1 MSDQHGSQPA
11 RRTATRTA
19 IFGGSFDP
27 VHLGHLF
34 VADEVLNRFD
44 YERVIFVP
52 AHIAPHK
59 GVASATAPKLRL
71 RMIELAIE
79 GHDQLELETIELD
92 RRGVSF
98 TIDTI
103 RYLIESGSVADRPG
117 LIVGADL
124 VDGFE
129 TWREVDEVER
139 LADII
144 LVRRPGFTGVEFVR
158 RHRTMDNLELDISSR
173 EIRERIRAGR
183 PYRFLLPQNVVECI
197 ELNGLYR

>member
-1 MSDQHGSQPA
+1 MSDRDGSQPA

-19 IFGGSFDP
+19 VFGGSFDP

-34 VADEVLNRFD
+34 VADEVLNRFE

-59 GVASATAPKLRL
+59 GVASATASDVRL
-71 RMIELAIE
+71 RMLALAIE
-79 GHDQLELETIELD
+79 GYGQLELETTELD
-92 RRGVSF
+92 RGGISF

-103 RYLIESGSVADRPG
+103 RYLIESGSVAGRPG

-129 TWREVDEVER
+129 SWREVDEIER

-144 LVRRPGFTGVEFVR
+144 LVRRPGFTGVEFAR

-173 EIRERIRAGR
+173 EIRQRIRAGR
-183 PYRFLLPQNVVECI
+183 PYRFLLPHKVVECI